1 MRVDEETLADYAEQV
16 ASSLDWAAGEE
27 DNQGNI
33 ARRAMRAVLHGL
45 DGLEGESD
53 YHIKTVVGQELA
65 EYPSFIADTVKLAML
80 SSKRIAVALDS
91 GRGGADA
98 VAYSLKL
105 LREITEMYRGSLGP
119 NNGVTAASSSI
130 ASPSDSEISSSVEV
144 DEKEDNLNRVAVL
157 LPVLQEVAAFTR
169 KFSKYL
175 DSHHR
180 VSGSSEESD
189 ADDGNGSMGGG
200 GGGSHYHRY
209 QQRVL
214 DALREEFIRIRRDTR
229 YDKALMPGLFVVLV
243 EIMQICTAMEQP
255 AALEPIL
262 RNVDERYLDICP
274 NSIRVKT
281 QYFWARHRLFQSR
294 LPDAEHRLDDALKYC
309 PDGHIN
315 AKQRILNLLIPCK
328 VRKGILPSRE
338 LLERNQLA
346 ARWAPLL
353 KAIRQGNLAE
363 YERCR
368 TEALSFDDEAGT
380 GRQILPFFLDGML
393 VWCVYRNLLERTMTI
408 YGSNQV
414 PVAVV
419 TAALRVSENDEDGH
433 VCDTYA
439 EGIVGRLL
447 LYGYCKGY
455 ISYELKTLVLATR
468 NAFPKPPWEQLR
480 EL

>member
-1 MRVDEETLADYAEQV
+1 
-16 ASSLDWAAGEE
+16 
-27 DNQGNI
+27 
-33 ARRAMRAVLHGL
+33 
-45 DGLEGESD
+45 
-53 YHIKTVVGQELA
+53 
-65 EYPSFIADTVKLAML
+65 
-80 SSKRIAVALDS
+80 
-91 GRGGADA
+91 
-98 VAYSLKL
+98 
-105 LREITEMYRGSLGP
+105 
-119 NNGVTAASSSI
+119 
-130 ASPSDSEISSSVEV
+130 
-144 DEKEDNLNRVAVL
+144 
-157 LPVLQEVAAFTR
+157 
-169 KFSKYL
+169 
-175 DSHHR
+175 
-180 VSGSSEESD
+180 
-189 ADDGNGSMGGG
+189 
-200 GGGSHYHRY
+200 
-209 QQRVL
+209 
-214 DALREEFIRIRRDTR
+214 
-229 YDKALMPGLFVVLV
+229 MPGLFVVLV

-262 RNVDERYLDICP
+262 RNVDERYLSLCP

-309 PDGHIN
+309 PDGHIH

-328 VRKGILPSRE
+328 VRKGILPSKE
-338 LLERNQLA
+338 LLERNQLT

-353 KAIRQGNLAE
+353 RAIRQGNLAE

-368 TEALSFDDEAGT
+368 TEALSLDDDAGT

-414 PVAVV
+414 PVSVL
-419 TAALRVSENDEDGH
+419 TAALRVSEDDEDGH

-439 EGIVGRLL
+439 EGIVARLL

-455 ISYELKTLVLATR
+455 ISYELRTLVLATR